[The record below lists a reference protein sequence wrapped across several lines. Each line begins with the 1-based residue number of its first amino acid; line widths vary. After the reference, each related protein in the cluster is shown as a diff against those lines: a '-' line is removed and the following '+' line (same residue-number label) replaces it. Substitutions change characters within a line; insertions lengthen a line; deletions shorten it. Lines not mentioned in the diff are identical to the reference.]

1 MSSNSTEQKKV
12 EVNGDTSGWQPDVQ
26 DQVKLA
32 LLGNGGINRIRE
44 TLQQRFDEAGWS
56 QDLREYCTR
65 LLRSGAAKTY
75 DDVLTIVMRRI
86 ESGEA
91 DPQGLDD
98 GVPAPNLSIPLEA
111 QHAGADAV
119 KREMAGVVARK
130 K

>member
-1 MSSNSTEQKKV
+1 MSSNTQQKKV

-32 LLGNGGINRIRE
+32 LLGNGGINRIRD
-44 TLQQRFDEAGWS
+44 TLQQRLDEAGWS
-56 QDLREYCTR
+56 QNLREYTTH
-65 LLRSGAAKTY
+65 LLRSGAARTY

-91 DPQGLDD
+91 DPQGNDN

-111 QHAGADAV
+111 QHAGAEAV
-119 KREMAGVVARK
+119 KREMAGVLAK
-130 K
+130 KK